1 MNIKCHMALNLFVPS
16 GLSKHTTLLLT
27 KLINLDFFNAHND
40 VIKWKYFPRYWPF
53 ERGIHRS
60 PLDSPFV
67 RGIHRS
73 PLDSPHKGQWRG
85 ALMFSLICAWRNSW
99 VNNQDTGDLGRHR
112 PHYDV
117 TGMVRQFPSTYKP
130 TVELLIYNTCK
141 RYTNIL
147 CYACISEMLFESCWQ
162 RLA

>member
-1 MNIKCHMALNLFVPS
+1 MNIKCHLALNLFVPS

-27 KLINLDFFNAHND
+27 KLINLDLFNAHNG

-53 ERGIHRS
+53 MRGIHRS

-73 PLDSPHKGQWRG
+73 PLDSPFVRGIHRLPLDSPHKGQWCR

-99 VNNQDTGDLGRHR
+99 VNNQDTGDLGCHR

-117 TGMVRQFPSTYKP
+117 TGMVRQFPSF
-130 TVELLIYNTCK
+130 
-141 RYTNIL
+141 
-147 CYACISEMLFESCWQ
+147 SEMLFESCWQ